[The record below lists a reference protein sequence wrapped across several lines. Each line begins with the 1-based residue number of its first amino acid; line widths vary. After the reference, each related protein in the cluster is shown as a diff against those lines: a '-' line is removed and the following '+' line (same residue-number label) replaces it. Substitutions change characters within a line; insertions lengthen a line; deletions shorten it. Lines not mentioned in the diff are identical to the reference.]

1 MNIQQVCKIKK
12 IILCTALRGRSQ
24 KKNRE
29 IQFHDDTSAD
39 CEKFSLSYDD
49 NMSGF

>member
-24 KKNRE
+24 KNRE
-29 IQFHDDTSAD
+29 IQFHVDKSAD